1 MAILKSFP
9 FFMSKPHTESQFHF
23 GKKKMNFEFHDS
35 PTKSSGL
42 KILIRSLIE
51 WAIMLLL
58 LIHHLDPDTY
68 ELLTFSFNAEWVPPY
83 LKVRAFWEL
92 HFCILLHLNALG
104 IVSAL
109 DRCYWISFVSCK
121 KKIFFFGLEQEVTA
135 HSIGLASIL
144 VRICGSSSRTSRGSS
159 PN

>member
-1 MAILKSFP
+1 MGTILKIPMALPKSFP

-23 GKKKMNFEFHDS
+23 GKKKKMDFKFHDS

-51 WAIMLLL
+51 WAIMLFL
-58 LIHHLDPDTY
+58 LIHRLDLDTY
-68 ELLTFSFNAEWVPPY
+68 EPLTLWFNAKWVPPY

-92 HFCILLHLNALG
+92 HFCMPLRLNALG

-109 DRCYWISFVSCK
+109 DRCYWISFVSCEK
-121 KKIFFFGLEQEVTA
+121 KKKNFFFWLRA
-135 HSIGLASIL
+135 RSCHSLYWTCLNLSANL
-144 VRICGSSSRTSRGSS
+144 W
-159 PN
+159 